1 MDRRNFLKTSA
12 FCIGVSTITAAGR
25 RKETAE
31 KVSTPLEVM
40 GYVTEPAKQLPLI
53 ASADIV
59 VVGGGPAGVSAAV
72 SAAGIAA
79 ALAEARRTSIQDV
92 DINLLQNTLVS
103 RGAKIR

>member
-12 FCIGVSTITAAGR
+12 
-25 RKETAE
+25 
-31 KVSTPLEVM
+31 
-40 GYVTEPAKQLPLI
+40 
-53 ASADIV
+53 DII